1 MEELL
6 DGEDFEDIE
15 RPVTGFDLISL
26 LSGGTPR
33 TGVYRSEVERVD
45 GSVFVETRV
54 VDRHGRTLKH
64 EVTPKPPATGKRK
77 QNGKSRR

>member
-6 DGEDFEDIE
+6 DEEDFRDMG
-15 RPVTGFDLISL
+15 RPVTGPDLILL
-26 LSGGTPR
+26 LSGGRPR
-33 TGVYRSEVERVD
+33 AGVYRSEVERAD

-64 EVTPKPPATGKRK
+64 EVTPKPPAAGKKK
-77 QNGKSRR
+77 QNGKSGR